1 MVPVEATALGLL
13 AVCVILLAV
22 VLAVQLIPRS
32 ATVPAARAVMLLA
45 LVVVVIVAIYVWGT
59 TRMR

>member
-1 MVPVEATALGLL
+1 MVPVEATGFGLL

-22 VLAVQLIPRS
+22 VLAVQLLPR
-32 ATVPAARAVMLLA
+32 PASPPVRGLMLLVLA
-45 LVVVVIVAIYVWGT
+45 VLVIVAVYVWAT